1 MHVST
6 LLHRAY
12 EFLGRDAYGHGYMRW
27 AADRVQTRLRT
38 GPQDMCVHRHAHMPC
53 HVEEDA
59 DTACFDDRI
68 TILKASK

>member
-1 MHVST
+1 
-6 LLHRAY
+6 
-12 EFLGRDAYGHGYMRW
+12 MRW